1 MCGAMLHAL
10 ETLLPRLAPTPL
22 THTPETVPVTI
33 LHIDSSI
40 LGGYS
45 VSRALTADIVSRQQA
60 LHPDAKVIYRD
71 LVADAALHLSGQH
84 MAVFQGGAVTDP
96 ALGADLAAGGAYID
110 DLFAADIIVIGVPMY
125 NFSIPSQ
132 LKAWVDRVCV
142 AGRTFQYGANG
153 PEGLLPKGKK
163 VFIASSRG
171 GIYTGDS
178 PAAAFEHQESYLK
191 GVLGFIGL
199 TDVTVV
205 RAEGLNLGEDS
216 KAAAIAKAK
225 TEIAALAA

>member
-1 MCGAMLHAL
+1 MFRWFKK
-10 ETLLPRLAPTPL
+10 LLSHQASTPPTRN
-22 THTPETVPVTI
+22 PEAVSMTI

-45 VSRALTADIVSRQQA
+45 VSRSLSADIVARQQA
-60 LHPDAKVIYRD
+60 LHPDSKVIYHD
-71 LVADAALHLSGQH
+71 LVVDAALHLSDHH

-96 ALGADLAAGGAYID
+96 VLGADIATGGAYID
-110 DLFAADIIVIGVPMY
+110 ELFAADIIVIGAPMY

-132 LKAWVDRVCV
+132 LKAWIDRVCV

-153 PEGLLPKGKK
+153 PEGILPNGKK

-178 PAAAFEHQESYLK
+178 PAAVLEHHETYLR

-205 RAEGLNLGEDS
+205 RAEGLNLGEEA